1 MKAHIRAAEEADL
14 ERLVE
19 HYSQLSLDQ
28 TREDAAQIERYR
40 AAFREIERS
49 SFQHILVADI
59 GEAGIVGSVT
69 LLIVPN
75 LTYTARPFAIIEN
88 VIVDTAARGA
98 GVGEALISRA
108 VEIAREAGCYRVSLT
123 SNKRRS
129 EAHKFY
135 ERLGFKASHDGF
147 QLRF

>member
-1 MKAHIRAAEEADL
+1 
-14 ERLVE
+14 
-19 HYSQLSLDQ
+19 
-28 TREDAAQIERYR
+28 
-40 AAFREIERS
+40 
-49 SFQHILVADI
+49 VADV

-108 VEIAREAGCYRVSLT
+108 VEIAREAGCYRVCLT